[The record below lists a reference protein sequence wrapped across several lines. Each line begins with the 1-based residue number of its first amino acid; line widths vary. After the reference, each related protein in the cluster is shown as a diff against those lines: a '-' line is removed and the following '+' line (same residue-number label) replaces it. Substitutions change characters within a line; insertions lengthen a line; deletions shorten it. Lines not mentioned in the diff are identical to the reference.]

1 MRHVFHHAFQ
11 TSTSPSRVSIPASRR
26 RMSRPRARVAI
37 LLFRPPSHFP
47 GLRTVDL
54 LCSCSLQLKTRRTNE
69 RHRRPRRKRRDT
81 TRPGAPIMP
90 HAAVADDEHENLGP
104 ISATP
109 ELMVRRALD
118 FADVGPNDVV
128 YDLGCNDGRVCV
140 AAATERGARGVGVE
154 IDAGACASARM
165 RVETG
170 ACRLS

>member
-1 MRHVFHHAFQ
+1 MRPH
-11 TSTSPSRVSIPASRR
+11 PSFLVNEPSICC
-26 RMSRPRARVAI
+26 
-37 LLFRPPSHFP
+37 FP
-47 GLRTVDL
+47 LP
-54 LCSCSLQLKTRRTNE
+54 QLKTRRRVRTNDTAD
-69 RHRRPRRKRRDT
+69 RGGKDT

-90 HAAVADDEHENLGP
+90 HADDEYENLGP

-165 RVETG
+165 HVETG
-170 ACRLS
+170 ACRLG

>member
-1 MRHVFHHAFQ
+1 MNE
-11 TSTSPSRVSIPASRR
+11 RR
-26 RMSRPRARVAI
+26 RRP
-37 LLFRPPSHFP
+37 
-47 GLRTVDL
+47 G
-54 LCSCSLQLKTRRTNE
+54 RRGGGN
-69 RHRRPRRKRRDT
+69 DA
-81 TRPGAPIMP
+81 TRPGAPVMP
-90 HAAVADDEHENLGP
+90 RAADADEQNLGP

-154 IDAGACASARM
+154 IDAGACALARM

-170 ACRLS
+170 ACRVAGERLFDCLREVITD

>member
-1 MRHVFHHAFQ
+1 
-11 TSTSPSRVSIPASRR
+11 
-26 RMSRPRARVAI
+26 
-37 LLFRPPSHFP
+37 
-47 GLRTVDL
+47 
-54 LCSCSLQLKTRRTNE
+54 
-69 RHRRPRRKRRDT
+69 
-81 TRPGAPIMP
+81 MP
-90 HAAVADDEHENLGP
+90 HAAVADDDEHENLGP

-154 IDAGACASARM
+154 IDAGACTSARM

-170 ACRLS
+170 ACRLSRERLVELID

>member
-1 MRHVFHHAFQ
+1 M
-11 TSTSPSRVSIPASRR
+11 
-26 RMSRPRARVAI
+26 PRA
-37 LLFRPPSHFP
+37 
-47 GLRTVDL
+47 
-54 LCSCSLQLKTRRTNE
+54 
-69 RHRRPRRKRRDT
+69 
-81 TRPGAPIMP
+81 
-90 HAAVADDEHENLGP
+90 ADADEHENLGP

-154 IDAGACASARM
+154 IDAGACALARM

-170 ACRLS
+170 ACRVAGERLFDCLREVITD

>member
-1 MRHVFHHAFQ
+1 M
-11 TSTSPSRVSIPASRR
+11 
-26 RMSRPRARVAI
+26 PR
-37 LLFRPPSHFP
+37 
-47 GLRTVDL
+47 
-54 LCSCSLQLKTRRTNE
+54 
-69 RHRRPRRKRRDT
+69 
-81 TRPGAPIMP
+81 
-90 HAAVADDEHENLGP
+90 AAVADEHENLGP

-154 IDAGACASARM
+154 IDAGACALARM

-170 ACRLS
+170 ACRVAGERLFDCLREVITD